1 MWAGNLLRMAKWME
15 NNASKGF
22 SLSLSLL
29 IATQQQQLSKVRSFG
44 LPINLLLDKS
54 CARIEEK
61 AREKEREGKERIIDE
76 RKEGKRK
83 GKG

>member
-22 SLSLSLL
+22 SLLT
-29 IATQQQQLSKVRSFG
+29 ATQQQQLSKVRSFG

-54 CARIEEK
+54 CARREEK
-61 AREKEREGKERIIDE
+61 AREKEREEKERIIDE